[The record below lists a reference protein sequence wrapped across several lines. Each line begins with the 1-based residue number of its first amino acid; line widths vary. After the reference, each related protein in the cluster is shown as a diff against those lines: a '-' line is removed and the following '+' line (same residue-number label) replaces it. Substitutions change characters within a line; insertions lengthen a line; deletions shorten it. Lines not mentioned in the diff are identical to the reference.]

1 VKPFSLTRETL
12 SPPLLEGRVLARDLR
27 DAAGRIAFRKG
38 RVLKPADVAEL
49 ERLDW
54 AALHL
59 IEVEPG
65 DLHEE
70 EAGSRLAHA
79 VAGEGIA
86 VGELAGGAWPLR
98 SRWRGIFSV
107 EVDALRRVNTADAIS
122 VYTLFSGQIVDEGE
136 TVARAKIIPLVT
148 QESVLEGAE
157 RAARQSA
164 GLLRV
169 RPFFPARVG
178 AAVQD
183 TLTPR
188 QSTRFHEVLGEKVQW
203 FGSELI
209 EPIHAGATDAEL
221 SAALDRLVADGA
233 DLVVLAGTKAMD
245 PLDPAFTA
253 LERLGVALERH
264 GVPAHPGSLFWIAR
278 LRGIPILGM
287 PNCGLFSK
295 ATVFDLVLPRIL
307 AGEPVGS
314 AELAELGHGGFL
326 TRDLAFRFPPYRPL
340 AGRGEVLPDE

>member
-1 VKPFSLTRETL
+1 MKSFRLTRDTL
-12 SPPLLEGRVLARDLR
+12 NPELLDGRVLARDVR
-27 DAAGRIAFRKG
+27 GGDGRIAFRKG
-38 RVLKPADVAEL
+38 QVLRAADQTEL

-59 IEVEPG
+59 IEFEPG

-70 EAGSRLAHA
+70 EAGRRLAHA
-79 VAGEGIA
+79 VAGDGIA

-98 SRWRGIFSV
+98 SQWRGIFSV
-107 EVDALRRVNTADAIS
+107 EADALRQVNAADAIS
-122 VYTLFSGQIVDEGE
+122 VYTLFRGQVVDAGE
-136 TVARAKIIPLVT
+136 TVARAKIIPLVVR
-148 QESVLEGAE
+148 EALLEQAE
-157 RAARQSA
+157 QAARQA
-164 GLLRV
+164 ARV
-169 RPFFPARVG
+169 LQVAPFLPVRVG
-178 AAVQD
+178 AVVQD
-183 TLTPR
+183 TLTPG
-188 QSTRFHEVLGEKVQW
+188 QSARFHDVLSEKVRW
-203 FGSELI
+203 FGSELL

-221 SAALDRLVADGA
+221 AAAMEQMVGVGA
-233 DLVVLAGTKAMD
+233 GVIVLAGTKAMD

-278 LRGIPILGM
+278 LRDIPILGM

-307 AGEPVGS
+307 AGERLGS

-326 TRDLAFRFPPYRPL
+326 TRDLAFRFPPYRPQ
-340 AGRGEVLPDE
+340 AGRGEVSPDE